1 MFFQTYKNTMKTILR
16 SRTAW
21 LALLLIAAV
30 LIVDMVS
37 GHYGYYD
44 FDLGELIYDTDPRY
58 VLEYDIYRQNVLHN
72 TACATVMLY
81 ALPLFAVL
89 STIVVLLRDLGDRY
103 FEIEKAGNVRPIAYF
118 SARVLGIMTISI
130 IVALGATC
138 FGVYGYVISRGGV
151 SGYPFSAILADAF
164 PRILR
169 YVGVMMVPIL
179 LALVCATLCIGN
191 IVRHSLLAAL
201 VPLFYLVG
209 NYLYTLMGSINGWKP
224 YFQYLS
230 NSPDRLRWYLAALDR
245 PDPLAVMTAMGT
257 SLTQAL
263 ICIGITLG
271 AAVLWSAVAVWR
283 IRAREV

>member
-30 LIVDMVS
+30 LIVDMIS

-44 FDLGELIYDTDPRY
+44 LDLGQLIYDTDPRY
-58 VLEYDIYRQNVLHN
+58 VLEYDIYRQNVLQN

-89 STIVVLLRDLGDRY
+89 CTIVVLLRDLGDRY
-103 FEIEKAGNVRPIAYF
+103 FEIEKAGNVRPISYL
-118 SARVLGIMTISI
+118 SARVLGIMTVSVV
-130 IVALGATC
+130 VALGATC
-138 FGVYGYVISRGGV
+138 FGVYGYIISRGGV
-151 SGYPFSAILADAF
+151 SGYSLGAIFMDSF

-169 YVGVMMVPIL
+169 YVGVLMVPIL
-179 LALVCATLCIGN
+179 LALVSATICIGN
-191 IVRHSLLAAL
+191 IVRHPLVAAL

-209 NYLYTLMGSINGWKP
+209 NYLYTLMASMTGWKP

-230 NSPDRLRWYLAALDR
+230 NSPDKLRWYLAALDR
-245 PDPLAVMTAMGT
+245 PDPAAVMTAMAT
-257 SLTQAL
+257 SLTQAM
-263 ICIGITLG
+263 ICLAIALG
-271 AAVLWSAVAVWR
+271 ASLVWSSVAVWR
-283 IRAREV
+283 IHAREV